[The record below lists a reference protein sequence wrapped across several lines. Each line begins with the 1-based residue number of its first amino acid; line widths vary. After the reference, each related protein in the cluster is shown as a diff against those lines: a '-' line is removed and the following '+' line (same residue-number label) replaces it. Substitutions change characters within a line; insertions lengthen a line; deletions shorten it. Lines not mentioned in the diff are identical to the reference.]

1 MTTHHNYDIYEKLHA
16 EKLIS
21 DESYQKLQQRKSSL
35 LVSVY
40 WEVKTVLYLGITLLT
55 GGIGTLI
62 YKNIDSIGH
71 QFIIAFIT
79 LLTTGCFFYCF
90 KHKKPY
96 SSALVETPNTFF
108 DYVLLL
114 GTLSFLILVGYLQ
127 YQYKVFGSNYGLA
140 TAIPMLALFYIAYD
154 FDHIGILNMAIA
166 NLGVW
171 MGVTATPRHLLAA
184 GTFNSQS
191 IIFTYLAFGLLLLAA
206 AWLTQKFIIKRHF
219 KFTYEHYGIHAA
231 SVALLAGYF
240 FNYDEG
246 LSFLWL
252 LGALGL
258 SVGIYLDSFG
268 EKGYYFALLSVLY
281 GYFSTSCIVFRILSL
296 DTVGKGI
303 LALGMM
309 YMTLSAVGVIFLLT
323 STYKKFKAA

>member
-1 MTTHHNYDIYEKLHA
+1 MTTHHNYQIYEELHA
-16 EKLIS
+16 EKLVS
-21 DESYQKLQQRKSSL
+21 DDSYQKLRQRKNHPL
-35 LVSVY
+35 LSVH
-40 WEVKTVLYLGITLLT
+40 WEVKTILYLGITLLT
-55 GGIGTLI
+55 GGVGTLV
-62 YKNIDSIGH
+62 YKNIDTIGH
-71 QFIIAFIT
+71 QVIIAFIA
-79 LLTTGCFFYCF
+79 LLTAGCFAYAF

-96 SSALVETPNTFF
+96 SRSRIETPNTFF

-127 YQYKVFGSNYGLA
+127 YQYNIFGDHYGLA
-140 TAIPMLALFYIAYD
+140 TAIPMLALYYIAYD

-206 AWLTQKFIIKRHF
+206 AWCTQKFVVKKHF

-240 FNYDEG
+240 FNYEAG

-258 SVGIYLDSFG
+258 SVGIYFDSFK
-268 EKGYYFALLSVLY
+268 ERSFYFALLAVLY
-281 GYFSTSCIVFRILSL
+281 GYVATSCLVFRLLSS
-296 DTVGKGI
+296 DEVGEGI
-303 LALGMM
+303 IMLGMM
-309 YMTLSAVGVIFLLT
+309 YMTLSAIGIIFLLT

>member
-1 MTTHHNYDIYEKLHA
+1 MTTHHNYDIYEDLHA

-21 DESYQKLQQRKSSL
+21 DDSHQKLQQRKTNPL
-35 LVSVY
+35 ISVY

-71 QFIIAFIT
+71 QAIIAFIT
-79 LLTTGCFFYCF
+79 LLTTGCFIYCF

-96 SSALVETPNTFF
+96 SKARVETPNTFF
-108 DYVLLL
+108 DYILLL

-127 YQYKVFGSNYGLA
+127 YQYNIFGSNYGLA
-140 TAIPMLALFYIAYD
+140 TAIPMVALFYIAYD

-166 NLGVW
+166 NLGIW

-184 GTFNSQS
+184 GTFNSQR
-191 IIFTYLAFGLLLLAA
+191 IIFTYLGFGLLLLAA
-206 AWLTQKFIIKRHF
+206 AWLTQKLIIKKHF

-231 SVALLAGYF
+231 SIALLAGYF
-240 FNYDEG
+240 FNYDVD

-252 LGALGL
+252 LGVLGL
-258 SVGIYLDSFG
+258 SAWLYFDSF
-268 EKGYYFALLSVLY
+268 KARSYYFALLSVLY
-281 GYFSTSCIVFRILSL
+281 GYFATSCLVFRILSM
-296 DTVGKGI
+296 DTVGEGI

-309 YMTLSAVGVIFLLT
+309 YMTLSAIGVIYLLT
-323 STYKKFKAA
+323 STYKKFRSV

>member
-1 MTTHHNYDIYEKLHA
+1 MTTHHNYEIYDELHA
-16 EKLIS
+16 KKLVS
-21 DESYQKLQQRKSSL
+21 DESFQKLQQRKNHPL
-35 LVSVY
+35 LSVH

-55 GGIGTLI
+55 GGVGTLV
-62 YKNIDSIGH
+62 YKNIDTIGH
-71 QFIIAFIT
+71 QVIIAFIA
-79 LLTTGCFFYCF
+79 LLTAGCFTYSF

-96 SSALVETPNTFF
+96 SRSRVETPNTFF

-127 YQYKVFGSNYGLA
+127 YQYNIFGSNYGLA

-171 MGVTATPRHLLAA
+171 MGVTATPRHLLAT

-191 IIFTYLAFGLLLLAA
+191 IIVTYLAFGLLLLAA
-206 AWLTQKFIIKRHF
+206 AWFTQKFVIKKHF
-219 KFTYEHYGIHAA
+219 KFTYEHYGIHA
-231 SVALLAGYF
+231 SCVALLAGYF
-240 FNYDEG
+240 FNYEAG

-252 LGALGL
+252 LGALAL
-258 SVGIYLDSFG
+258 SLSLYFDSFR
-268 EKGYYFALLSVLY
+268 EKSFYFALLTILY
-281 GYFSTSCIVFRILSL
+281 GYFTVSCIVFRILSF
-296 DTVGKGI
+296 DTVGDGI
-303 LALGMM
+303 IALGMM

-323 STYKKFKAA
+323 STYKKFKTA